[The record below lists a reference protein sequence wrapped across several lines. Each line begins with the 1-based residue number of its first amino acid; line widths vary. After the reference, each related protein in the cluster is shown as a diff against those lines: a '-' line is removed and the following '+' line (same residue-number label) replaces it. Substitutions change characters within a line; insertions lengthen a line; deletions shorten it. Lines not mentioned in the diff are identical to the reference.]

1 MRNDATLVVADT
13 IEMQHLSRLP
23 FSRRAMKG
31 FVDNVTLLQRWCKR
45 FLQVKRPGRKHRK
58 AQGNWSKNVL
68 GPVRMGCY
76 MLLQSKSL
84 AS

>member
-58 AQGNWSKNVL
+58 ALRELVKEC
-68 GPVRMGCY
+68 VRTC
-76 MLLQSKSL
+76 
-84 AS
+84 